1 MRTAAEYQT
10 EKHKRDRP
18 HGHLVDHQHLAPM
31 APRGQKNMRVAISFQ
46 SWEMRT
52 LGSNEWRSGQIA
64 YIMLFV
70 FFQEQH
76 QLLVKQA
83 ITARPTA
90 WRYSQNGNPGEN
102 IMERLLQWY

>member
-1 MRTAAEYQT
+1 
-10 EKHKRDRP
+10 
-18 HGHLVDHQHLAPM
+18 
-31 APRGQKNMRVAISFQ
+31 
-46 SWEMRT
+46 
-52 LGSNEWRSGQIA
+52 
-64 YIMLFV
+64 MLFV